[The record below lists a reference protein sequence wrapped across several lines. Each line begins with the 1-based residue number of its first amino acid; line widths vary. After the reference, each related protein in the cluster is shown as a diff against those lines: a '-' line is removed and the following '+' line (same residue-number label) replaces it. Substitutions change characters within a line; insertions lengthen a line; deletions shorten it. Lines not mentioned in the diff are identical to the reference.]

1 LTTEAR
7 RRAEK
12 LRAEIERHNRLYYQ
26 LEAPEISDAEYDAL
40 LRELQALE
48 REHPE
53 LVTPDSPTRRVG
65 APPLDAFA
73 PVRHEIPMLSLDNAF
88 SDEEVIAFDR
98 RIRDALGETEP
109 EYVAEPKLDG
119 LAVSLIYQEGLLIR
133 AATRGDGT
141 VGEEV
146 TANVR
151 TIRSVPLRLAGA
163 GWPARFEVRGEV
175 FMPRKGFEALNA
187 RAREKGEKVF
197 VNPRN
202 AASGSLR
209 QLDPRVSASRPLAF
223 YCYGQGIFPEDAL
236 PPRHQDVLARFAE
249 WGLPVSPEIRVVKGV
264 KNCIAHYR
272 ELLERRPELPYDID
286 GVVFKLARFSGQAE
300 MGFVA
305 RAPRWAIARKFPA
318 EEATTRVVSIEVQVG
333 RTGALT
339 PVARLEPV
347 FVGGVTVTNATLHN
361 PDEIARK
368 DVRVGDTVVVR
379 RAGDVI
385 PEVVRALREM
395 RPAKTEAF
403 RMPEVCPVCG
413 SAAVQ
418 VPGEALVRCSG
429 GLFCPAQHKGTVLHF
444 ASRRAMDIDGL
455 GDKLVD
461 QLLDNG
467 LIRTVADLYRLRAE
481 DVAVL
486 ERMGE
491 KSADNL
497 IRAIE
502 HSKATTL
509 PRFLYALGIREV
521 GEATAQILARHFHSL
536 DALMAADEAELQ
548 AAPDVGPVV
557 AGQIAAFFRQPHN
570 REVIAEL
577 RQLGVHWPE
586 EAPAA
591 SAQPLAGQTFVLT
604 GTLTS
609 MTREEATAKL
619 QALGAKVSGSV
630 SKKTSFVVAGADAGS
645 KLAKAR
651 ELGVTVLEEV
661 DLLHRLE
668 NP

>member
-1 LTTEAR
+1 MTIEAR
-7 RRAEK
+7 RRAET
-12 LRAEIERHNRLYYQ
+12 LRAELERHNRLYYQ
-26 LEAPEISDAEYDAL
+26 IESPEISDAAYDAL
-40 LRELQALE
+40 LRELQELE
-48 REHPE
+48 AEHPE
-53 LVTPDSPTRRVG
+53 LVTADSPTRRVG
-65 APPLDAFA
+65 APPAEAFA

-88 SDEEVIAFDR
+88 SDEELRAFDR
-98 RIRDALGETEP
+98 RIREALGEGEP

-119 LAVSLIYQEGLLIR
+119 LAVSLIYENGLLVR

-141 VGEEV
+141 TGEDV

-151 TIRSVPLRLAGA
+151 TIRSVPLRLAGNH
-163 GWPARFEVRGEV
+163 WPRRFEVRGEV
-175 FMPRKGFEALNA
+175 FMPRRGFEALNA
-187 RAREKGEKVF
+187 RARETGEKVF

-223 YCYGQGIFPEDAL
+223 YCYGHGVFPEAAL
-236 PPRHQDVLARFAE
+236 PPRHQDVLALFE
-249 WGLPVSPEIRVVKGV
+249 DWGLPVSAEIRVVHGATG
-264 KNCIAHYR
+264 CIARYN
-272 ELLERRPELPYDID
+272 ELQQRRPALPYEID
-286 GVVFKLARFSGQAE
+286 GVVFKLARFAAQAE

-318 EEATTRVVSIEVQVG
+318 EEATTRVVAIDVQVG

-361 PDEIARK
+361 PDEVARK

-385 PEVVRALREM
+385 PEVVRVVPGQ
-395 RPAKTEAF
+395 RPENTHPYQ
-403 RMPEVCPVCG
+403 MPEVCPVCG

-461 QLLDNG
+461 QLLDKG

-481 DVAVL
+481 DVAGL

-497 IRAIE
+497 IRAIA
-502 HSKATTL
+502 HSKSTTL

-536 DALMAADEAELQ
+536 EALMAASETELQ
-548 AAPDVGPVV
+548 QAPDVGPVV
-557 AGQIAAFFRQPHN
+557 AGQIAAFFLQPHN

-577 RQLGVHWPE
+577 RELGVHWPE
-586 EAPAA
+586 QAPAA
-591 SAQPLAGQTFVLT
+591 GARPLEGQTYVLT
-604 GTLTS
+604 GTLES
-609 MTREEATAKL
+609 LTREEATARL

-630 SKKTSFVVAGADAGS
+630 SKKTGYVVAGRDAGS

-651 ELGVTVLEEV
+651 ELGVPVLDEEE
-661 DLLHRLE
+661 LLRRLE
-668 NP
+668 SF